1 MLQRRELSFY
11 DNMIILALHLE
22 TFTDYARLRG
32 MPNEATEPRLVIDD
46 KDFYAGL
53 ERIDAYVKD
62 ELFGIKAGNHRN
74 LNTLGAIY
82 RISLKTVTIQEALY
96 YCQAYLRETLPLI
109 QVVNSMDE
117 NSATIRLSID
127 NSQDRSNRIILE
139 TILTVVA
146 REIKIISGEETE
158 VIVYSPHFKAG
169 YPSNWRKGES
179 FMVKFRLSLLKAAQ
193 KDNSHWG
200 LDILIPEY
208 LGLIEELKTPENF
221 SSRIKKAML
230 RMAKPRL
237 PGLETVAF
245 AFNQTSRTLQR
256 RLEEEGT
263 SFRRLAEDL
272 KQQICNLLLRHN
284 RYSVAD
290 VAFLLGYSDTATFIH
305 SYKRW
310 YGQPPNKIR
319 AKRLANPAIGNGPLP
334 GA

>member
-1 MLQRRELSFY
+1 
-11 DNMIILALHLE
+11 
-22 TFTDYARLRG
+22 
-32 MPNEATEPRLVIDD
+32 MPNETIESRLAIDD
-46 KDFYAGL
+46 KDFYSGL

-62 ELFGIKAGNHRN
+62 ELLGIRVGNHRN

-82 RISLKTVTIQEALY
+82 RISLKAVTIQEALY
-96 YCQAYLRETLPLI
+96 FCQAYLQETLSLI

-117 NSATIRLSID
+117 DSAIIRLSID
-127 NSQDRSNRIILE
+127 NDQDRNNRIILE

-146 REIKIISGEETE
+146 REIKIVSGEETE
-158 VIVYSPHFKAG
+158 VSVYSPYFKAG

-179 FMVKFRLSLLKAAQ
+179 FMVKFQLSLLKAAL

-230 RMAKPRL
+230 RMAKPQL
-237 PGLETVAF
+237 PGLEMVAH

-263 SFRRLAEDL
+263 SFRQLAEGLKRRICDL
-272 KQQICNLLLRHN
+272 LIRHN

-290 VAFLLGYSDTATFIH
+290 VAFLLGYSDAAAFIH
-305 SYKRW
+305 SFKKW
-310 YGQPPNKIR
+310 HGQPPNKIR
-319 AKRLANPAIGNGPLP
+319 AKLGING
-334 GA
+334 